1 MFEVTVSLH
10 DRFVTRVRSVDRVTI
25 GRDPSS
31 NVPLP
36 NVGVSRQHAE
46 IRKVARAYVLRDLG
60 STNGVLL
67 NGEGVT
73 SAELASGDR
82 IEIGKYVLTFRVA
95 GVGFTAAP
103 LEETVPFGV
112 NAAGKLSMPYG
123 AGVTSD
129 LYHRT
134 SCAGLEESPEEH
146 RVFFA
151 TSEDAAASGRVPCPT
166 CSPDT
171 EA

>member
-1 MFEVTVSLH
+1 MSEVTVSLH
-10 DRFVTRVRSVDRVTI
+10 DRFVTRMRSVDRVTI
-25 GRDPSS
+25 ARDPSS

-36 NVGVSRQHAE
+36 NVGVSRRHAE
-46 IRKVARAYVLRDLG
+46 IHRVKRAYVLRDLM

-73 SAELASGDR
+73 SAELVSGDR
-82 IEIGKYVLTFRVA
+82 IEIGNYILTFRVA
-95 GVGFTAAP
+95 GVWFTAAP
-103 LEETVPFGV
+103 LEETVALGV
-112 NAAGKLSMPYG
+112 NT

-134 SCAGLEESPEEH
+134 SCEGLGDSPEEC

-151 TSEDAAASGRVPCPT
+151 TSEDPFASDRVPCPT
-166 CSPDT
+166 CNAN
-171 EA
+171 E

>member
-1 MFEVTVSLH
+1 MFEVTVSPH

-103 LEETVPFGV
+103 LEETVPLGV
-112 NAAGKLSMPYG
+112 NVAGKLSMPYG

-134 SCAGLEESPEEH
+134 SCEGLGDTPEEH
-146 RVFFA
+146 RIFFA
-151 TSEDAAASGRVPCPT
+151 TPDDASASGRVPCPA
-166 CSPDT
+166 CHAD
-171 EA
+171 E

>member
-1 MFEVTVSLH
+1 MFEITVSLH
-10 DRFVTRVRSVDRVTI
+10 DRFVTCVRSRDRVTI

-46 IRKVARAYVLRDLG
+46 IRKIERAYVLRDLG

-67 NGEGVT
+67 NGELIT
-73 SAELASGDR
+73 SVELSSGDR
-82 IEIGKYVLTFRVA
+82 IEIGKYVLTLRVA

-103 LEETVPFGV
+103 LEETVPLGV
-112 NAAGKLSMPYG
+112 NAAGDLTMPYG

-134 SCAGLEESPEEH
+134 SCAGLEDTPEEH
-146 RVFFA
+146 RIFLG
-151 TSEDAAASGRVPCPT
+151 TSEDASASGRVPCPT
-166 CSPDT
+166 CTADAD
-171 EA
+171 E